1 MLSSASIWFST
12 RGQNTTYN
20 APIINGAARATV
32 ATKIKTSNIAFP
44 PSVSAFGSLALML
57 LSV

>member
-1 MLSSASIWFST
+1 MLSSIWFST
-12 RGQNTTYN
+12 RGQSTTYK
-20 APIINGAARATV
+20 APIINGVARATV

-44 PSVSAFGSLALML
+44 PSVSSSGSLALML